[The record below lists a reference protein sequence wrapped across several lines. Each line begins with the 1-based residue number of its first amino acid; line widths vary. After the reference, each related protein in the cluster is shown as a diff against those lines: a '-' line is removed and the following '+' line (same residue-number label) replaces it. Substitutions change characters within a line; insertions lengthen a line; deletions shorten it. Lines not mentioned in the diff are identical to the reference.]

1 MLIIPP
7 FLLIHHHYVTMITG
21 SHFVRAHDIPGDW
34 LPVGGEYPFAREK
47 VRVLFRT
54 RIYHLAVM
62 CNFL

>member
-7 FLLIHHHYVTMITG
+7 FLLIRHHYVTMITG

-47 VRVLFRT
+47 VREDPLSASFFARVS
-54 RIYHLAVM
+54 IIWQ
-62 CNFL
+62 